1 VTMDAASPLLLPED
15 HPLHR
20 VQRVAVG
27 VSAIALVV
35 CVLAGFGNLT
45 QFLRSYLV
53 AYVFWVGG
61 ALGCLAL
68 LMIHHVTGGAWGV
81 AIRRLLE
88 SGARTLPMM
97 AILFL
102 PIAFGVR
109 RLYEWAQPERVAQ
122 DPLLQHQALYLN
134 VPFFLARTA
143 FYFIAWS
150 LVVRALTRWSLRQ
163 DASFDPLPGQ
173 RLELISRGGLL
184 LMGLTMT
191 FAAIDWTMSLQPHW
205 SSTIY
210 GVIFMGGS
218 ALTAFAVVIP
228 VVALLSVNP
237 PVEGHVSN
245 DQLSDLGKLL
255 LAFVML
261 WAYFN
266 VSQFIIIYQGNLPEE
281 IPWYIDRITGP
292 WAPVGVLVLVGHF
305 VLPFSLLLSR
315 NWKRKGTTLA
325 RIAMFM
331 LVMRAVDLIWTIGP
345 IFRRTG
351 STLSWLDF
359 AAVLGLGALWLLV
372 FFRNLGARALVP
384 AHDPYFEDA
393 LANVGH

>member
-1 VTMDAASPLLLPED
+1 MDAASPLLLPED

-27 VSAIALVV
+27 ISAIALVV

-261 WAYFN
+261 WAYFSL
-266 VSQFIIIYQGNLPEE
+266 SQFLITWSGNLPEE
-281 IPWYIDRITGP
+281 ITWYLARIQGG
-292 WAPVGVLVLVGHF
+292 WQWVAIAIVFFQF
-305 VLPFSLLLSR
+305 VLPFVLLLSHR
-315 NWKRKGTTLA
+315 LKRRA
-325 RIAMFM
+325 RSVAMVALM
-331 LVMRAVDLIWTIGP
+331 LIVIRFVDVFWLITP
-345 IFRRTG
+345 AFDPSR
-351 STLSWLDF
+351 LSVHLLDL
-359 AAVLGLGALWLLV
+359 AAVLALGGFWVWLFVRQLEG
-372 FFRNLGARALVP
+372 RPLLPLR
-384 AHDPYFEDA
+384 DPTLPVLE
-393 LANVGH
+393 

>member
-1 VTMDAASPLLLPED
+1 MDAASPLLLPED

-261 WAYFN
+261 WAYFSL
-266 VSQFIIIYQGNLPEE
+266 SQFLITWSGNLPEE
-281 IPWYIDRITGP
+281 IAWYLARIQGG
-292 WAPVGVLVLVGHF
+292 WQWVAIAIVFFQF
-305 VLPFSLLLSR
+305 VLPFVLLLSHR
-315 NWKRKGTTLA
+315 LKRRA
-325 RIAMFM
+325 RSVAMVALM
-331 LVMRAVDLIWTIGP
+331 LIVIRFVDVFWLITP
-345 IFRRTG
+345 AFDPSR
-351 STLSWLDF
+351 LSVHLLDL
-359 AAVLGLGALWLLV
+359 AAVLALGGFWVWLFVRQLEG
-372 FFRNLGARALVP
+372 RPLLPLR
-384 AHDPYFEDA
+384 DPTLPVLE
-393 LANVGH
+393 

>member
-1 VTMDAASPLLLPED
+1 MDAASPLLLPED

-191 FAAIDWTMSLQPHW
+191 FAAVDWTMSLQPHW
-205 SSTIY
+205 YSTIY
-210 GVIFMGGS
+210 GVIFMGGC
-218 ALTAFAVVIP
+218 ALTAFAIVIP
-228 VVALLSVNP
+228 TVALLSVNP
-237 PVEGHVSN
+237 PVAGHVSD

-261 WAYFN
+261 WAYFSL
-266 VSQFIIIYQGNLPEE
+266 SQFLITWSGNLPEE
-281 IPWYIDRITGP
+281 ITWYLDRIQGG
-292 WAPVGVLVLVGHF
+292 WLWVIIAIVFFQF
-305 VLPFSLLLSR
+305 VMPFILLLSYR
-315 NWKRKGTTLA
+315 LKRRA
-325 RIAMFM
+325 RSIATVALM
-331 LVMRAVDLIWTIGP
+331 LIVIRFVDVFWIITPAFDPG
-345 IFRRTG
+345 R
-351 STLSWLDF
+351 LSVHVLDL
-359 AAVLGLGALWLLV
+359 AAVLALGGFWVWLFVRQLEG
-372 FFRNLGARALVP
+372 RPLLPLR
-384 AHDPYFEDA
+384 DPTLPVLE
-393 LANVGH
+393 

>member
-1 VTMDAASPLLLPED
+1 
-15 HPLHR
+15 
-20 VQRVAVG
+20 VG

-191 FAAIDWTMSLQPHW
+191 FAAVDWTMSLQPHW
-205 SSTIY
+205 YS
-210 GVIFMGGS
+210 VIFMGGS

-261 WAYFN
+261 WAYFSL
-266 VSQFIIIYQGNLPEE
+266 SQFLITWSGNLPEE
-281 IPWYIDRITGP
+281 ITWYLARIQGG
-292 WAPVGVLVLVGHF
+292 WQWVAIAIVFFQF
-305 VLPFSLLLSR
+305 VLPFVLLLSHR
-315 NWKRKGTTLA
+315 LKRRA
-325 RIAMFM
+325 RSVAMVALM
-331 LVMRAVDLIWTIGP
+331 LIVIRFVDVFWLITP
-345 IFRRTG
+345 AFDPSR
-351 STLSWLDF
+351 LSVHLLDL
-359 AAVLGLGALWLLV
+359 AAVLALGGFWVWLFVRQLEG
-372 FFRNLGARALVP
+372 RPLLPLR
-384 AHDPYFEDA
+384 DPTLPVLE
-393 LANVGH
+393 

>member
-1 VTMDAASPLLLPED
+1 MDAASPLLLPED

-109 RLYEWAQPERVAQ
+109 RIYEWAQPERVAQ

-261 WAYFN
+261 WAYFSL
-266 VSQFIIIYQGNLPEE
+266 SQFLITWSGNLPEE
-281 IPWYIDRITGP
+281 ITWYLARIQGG
-292 WAPVGVLVLVGHF
+292 WQWVAIAIVFFQF
-305 VLPFSLLLSR
+305 VLPFVLLLSHR
-315 NWKRKGTTLA
+315 LKRRA
-325 RIAMFM
+325 RSVAMVALM
-331 LVMRAVDLIWTIGP
+331 LIVIRFVDVFWLITP
-345 IFRRTG
+345 AFDPSR
-351 STLSWLDF
+351 LSVHLLDL
-359 AAVLGLGALWLLV
+359 AAVLALGGFWVWLFVRQLEG
-372 FFRNLGARALVP
+372 RPLLPLR
-384 AHDPYFEDA
+384 DPTLPVLE
-393 LANVGH
+393 

>member
-1 VTMDAASPLLLPED
+1 MDAASPLLLPED

-261 WAYFN
+261 WAYFSL
-266 VSQFIIIYQGNLPEE
+266 SQFLITWSGNLPEE
-281 IPWYIDRITGP
+281 ITWYLARIQGG
-292 WAPVGVLVLVGHF
+292 WQWVAIAIVFFQF
-305 VLPFSLLLSR
+305 VLPFVLLLSHR
-315 NWKRKGTTLA
+315 LKRRA
-325 RIAMFM
+325 RSVAMVALM
-331 LVMRAVDLIWTIGP
+331 LIVIRFVDVFWLITP
-345 IFRRTG
+345 AFDPSR
-351 STLSWLDF
+351 LSVHLLDL
-359 AAVLGLGALWLLV
+359 AAVLALGGFWVWLFVRQLEG
-372 FFRNLGARALVP
+372 RPLLPLR
-384 AHDPYFEDA
+384 DPTLPVLE
-393 LANVGH
+393 

>member
-1 VTMDAASPLLLPED
+1 MDAASPLLLPED

-261 WAYFN
+261 WAYFSL
-266 VSQFIIIYQGNLPEE
+266 SQFLITWSGNLPEE
-281 IPWYIDRITGP
+281 ITWYLARIQGG
-292 WAPVGVLVLVGHF
+292 WQWVAIAIVFFQF
-305 VLPFSLLLSR
+305 VLPFVLLLSHR
-315 NWKRKGTTLA
+315 LKRRA
-325 RIAMFM
+325 RSVATVALM
-331 LVMRAVDLIWTIGP
+331 LIVIRFVDVFWLITP
-345 IFRRTG
+345 AFDPSR
-351 STLSWLDF
+351 LSVHLLDL
-359 AAVLGLGALWLLV
+359 AAVLALGGFWVWLFVRQLEG
-372 FFRNLGARALVP
+372 RPLLPLR
-384 AHDPYFEDA
+384 DPTLPVLE
-393 LANVGH
+393 

>member
-1 VTMDAASPLLLPED
+1 VDPVQTLVLPED

-20 VQRVAVG
+20 VQRIAVG
-27 VSAIALVV
+27 VSAAALVV

-45 QFLRSYLV
+45 QLLRSYLV

-61 ALGCLAL
+61 ALGCLAI

-88 SGARTLPMM
+88 SGARTLPTM

-134 VPFFLARTA
+134 VPFFLTRTA
-143 FYFIAWS
+143 LYFLAWS

-163 DASFDPLPGQ
+163 DASFDPVPGQ

-191 FAAIDWTMSLQPHW
+191 FAAVDWTMSLQPHW
-205 SSTIY
+205 NSTIY
-210 GVIFMGGS
+210 GVIFMGGC
-218 ALTAFAVVIP
+218 ALTAFAIVIP
-228 VVALLSVNP
+228 TVALLSVNP
-237 PVEGHVSN
+237 PVAGHVSD

-261 WAYFN
+261 WAYFSL
-266 VSQFIIIYQGNLPEE
+266 SQFLITWSGNLPEE
-281 IPWYIDRITGP
+281 ITWYLARIQGG
-292 WAPVGVLVLVGHF
+292 WLWVILAIVLFQF
-305 VLPFSLLLSR
+305 VLPFVLLLSYR
-315 NWKRKGTTLA
+315 LKRRARSVATVALMLIVIRFVDVFWMITPAFDPGRLTVHVLDLA
-325 RIAMFM
+325 AMFA
-331 LVMRAVDLIWTIGP
+331 LGGFWVWLFVRQLEGRPLLPLRDP
-345 IFRRTG
+345 
-351 STLSWLDF
+351 TLP
-359 AAVLGLGALWLLV
+359 VL
-372 FFRNLGARALVP
+372 
-384 AHDPYFEDA
+384 E
-393 LANVGH
+393 

>member
-1 VTMDAASPLLLPED
+1 MRMDAASPLLLPED

-261 WAYFN
+261 WAYFSL
-266 VSQFIIIYQGNLPEE
+266 SQFLITWSGNLPEE
-281 IPWYIDRITGP
+281 ITWYLARIQGG
-292 WAPVGVLVLVGHF
+292 WQWVAIAIVFFQF
-305 VLPFSLLLSR
+305 VLPFVLLLSHPL
-315 NWKRKGTTLA
+315 KRRA
-325 RIAMFM
+325 RSVAMVALM
-331 LVMRAVDLIWTIGP
+331 LIVIRFVDVFWLITP
-345 IFRRTG
+345 AFDPSR
-351 STLSWLDF
+351 LSVHLLDL
-359 AAVLGLGALWLLV
+359 AAVLALGGFWVWLFVRQLEG
-372 FFRNLGARALVP
+372 RPLLPLR
-384 AHDPYFEDA
+384 DPTLPVLE
-393 LANVGH
+393 